1 MDLHL
6 HLKQAQKEMGLTHEQ
21 KEIIKTFSDD
31 EYSEFVSAHTHVYGT
46 QKEAMEIY
54 GYDIYGEVTQLA

>member
-21 KEIIKTFSDD
+21 KEAK
-31 EYSEFVSAHTHVYGT
+31 
-46 QKEAMEIY
+46 EIY